1 MDLSSL
7 KDFNKNVW
15 YRGSKKLSILK
26 ITNNSIKFSNG
37 DIINI
42 TDEGIFLNKKIL
54 TNIPDI
60 TVDELMF
67 MYLDYLKNKGYKFI

>member
-15 YRGSKKLSILK
+15 YRGSKILSILK

>member
-15 YRGSKKLSILK
+15 YRGSKILSILK

-37 DIINI
+37 DTINI
-42 TDEGIFLNKKIL
+42 TDDGIFLNKKIL